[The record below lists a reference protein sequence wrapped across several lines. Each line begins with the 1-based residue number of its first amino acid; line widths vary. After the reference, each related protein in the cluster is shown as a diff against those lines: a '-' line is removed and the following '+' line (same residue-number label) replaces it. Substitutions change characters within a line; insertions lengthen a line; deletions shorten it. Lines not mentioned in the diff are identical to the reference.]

1 MIKFSVLQQVG
12 GFLQVLRFPP
22 PIKLTGHNIAEIL
35 IKVALNTIKQTND
48 STICYVESSF
58 LGHQND
64 AQQFMLMKQIG
75 IYLPFPDNLY
85 LLGDKICPNRHDK
98 DAIYMSNLQLIC
110 RKMNRLITE
119 YGVKEKYAMGGIK
132 C

>member
-1 MIKFSVLQQVG
+1 MIKFVSDLRQVG

-22 PIKLTGHNIAEIL
+22 PIKPTGHNIAEIF
-35 IKVALNTIKQTND
+35 INVALNTIKQTNEG
-48 STICYVESSF
+48 TICYVESSF

-75 IYLPFPDNLY
+75 IYLPFPDNLH

-98 DAIYMSNLQLIC
+98 DAIYMSSRQIC
-110 RKMNRLITE
+110 N
-119 YGVKEKYAMGGIK
+119 
-132 C
+132 